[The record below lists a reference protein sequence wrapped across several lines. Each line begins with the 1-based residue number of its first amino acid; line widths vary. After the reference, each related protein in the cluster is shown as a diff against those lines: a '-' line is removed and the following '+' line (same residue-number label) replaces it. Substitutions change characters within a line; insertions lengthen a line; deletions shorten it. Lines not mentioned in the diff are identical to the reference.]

1 PQSSLAPHQAAA
13 SRDLPCVL
21 GRNAACPAAGG
32 RGVTVVL
39 REGCGDGGDDLG
51 LKVGTGLAPL
61 EELASDG
68 REEDVGESVFV
79 GVCERADLCLRVLE
93 FGLELV

>member
-1 PQSSLAPHQAAA
+1 MAAFNMPIADGCFPIGISAPHQPPAPSHFPGVLVPAG
-13 SRDLPCVL
+13 PCAVV
-21 GRNAACPAAGG
+21 GG

-51 LKVGTGLAPL
+51 LKVGTGLASL

-68 REEDVGESVFV
+68 REEDV
-79 GVCERADLCLRVLE
+79 
-93 FGLELV
+93 